1 MFLYCPDVTS
11 TTSPRLSKS
20 ASLARVGLV
29 YLIAF
34 GAATVYL
41 VAGPDTDHLW
51 LDGLIA
57 DLIATALVFAGSR
70 TLKNSSCYDPYWSV
84 LPPFLVLFWFFAA
97 EGVSGVDDGRA
108 ILLIVVVFVWA
119 IRLTGNWLHDW
130 PGLHHEDFRYAPLRD
145 GAGKL
150 EAVVDFTGIHLFP
163 TLIVFAA
170 LVPAYA
176 VLARPGEPLNW
187 LDIVAFIVG
196 IGAPILQFVS
206 DAQMRAFIKVRQPGQ
221 AMESGLWAWSRHPN
235 YFGEISFWFSL
246 AFFGIAGAPEDWWW
260 LIAGAIAM
268 TVMFQAAS
276 IPMMEKRSLERRP
289 NYQDVIDRI
298 PRLVPRPPRRRSQ
311 A

>member
-1 MFLYCPDVTS
+1 M
-11 TTSPRLSKS
+11 SKS
-20 ASLARVGLV
+20 VSLARVGLS

-34 GAATVYL
+34 GAATGWL
-41 VAGPDTDHLW
+41 LWGPDTEWLW

-57 DLIATALVFAGSR
+57 DLIATLVVFGASR
-70 TLKNSSCYDPYWSV
+70 VHGNSSLYDPYWSV
-84 LPPFLVLFWFFAA
+84 LPPYLVIFWFLAA
-97 EGVSGVDDGRA
+97 DTPGVEDVRA
-108 ILLIVVVFVWA
+108 VMLLVVVFVWA
-119 IRLTGNWLHDW
+119 IRLTGNWLYDW

-145 GAGKL
+145 GAGRL
-150 EAVVDFTGIHLFP
+150 EMVVDFAAIHLFP
-163 TLIVFAA
+163 TLIVFLG

-176 VLARPGEPLNW
+176 VLARPGGEVNW
-187 LDIVAFIVG
+187 LDIVALVVG

-206 DAQMRAFIKVRQPGQ
+206 DAQMRAFIRTRQPGQ

-260 LIAGAIAM
+260 LLAGAVGM
-268 TVMFQAAS
+268 TVMFQGAS

-289 NYQDVIDRI
+289 NYQEIIDRV
-298 PRLVPRPPRRRSQ
+298 PRLVPRPPKRRVP

>member
-1 MFLYCPDVTS
+1 MSTS
-11 TTSPRLSKS
+11 TTASRLSKT

-34 GAATVYL
+34 GAATVWL
-41 VAGPDTDHLW
+41 VWGPDTEWLW
-51 LDGLIA
+51 LDALIA
-57 DLIATALVFAGSR
+57 DLIATVLVFAGSR
-70 TLKNSSCYDPYWSV
+70 VLHNSSCYDPYWSV
-84 LPPFLVLFWFFAA
+84 LPPYLAVFWLIAA
-97 EGVSGVDDGRA
+97 DTPGLEDGRA
-108 ILLIVVVFVWA
+108 VLLLIVIFLWA
-119 IRLTGNWLHDW
+119 IRLTGNWIYDW

-150 EAVVDFTGIHLFP
+150 EAVVDLMGIHVFP
-163 TLIVFAA
+163 TLIVFAG
-170 LVPAYA
+170 LVPAYS
-176 VLARPGEPLNW
+176 VLARPGDDLNW
-187 LDIVAFIVG
+187 LDWVALVIGVG
-196 IGAPILQFVS
+196 AAVLQFVS

-246 AFFGIAGAPEDWWW
+246 AFFGIAGSPEDWWW
-260 LIAGAIAM
+260 LLAGAVAM

-298 PRLVPRPPRRRSQ
+298 PRLVPRPPRRRT
-311 A
+311 AT

>member
-1 MFLYCPDVTS
+1 MTQ

-34 GAATVYL
+34 GVATAYL
-41 VAGPDTDHLW
+41 AAGPDTDHLW

-97 EGVSGVDDGRA
+97 ADVDGVDDGRA
-108 ILLIVVVFVWA
+108 VLLMIVVFVWA

-150 EAVVDFTGIHLFP
+150 EAVVDFAAIHLFP

-176 VLARPGEPLNW
+176 VLARPGEPVNW
-187 LDIVAFIVG
+187 LDIVAVVVG

-276 IPMMEKRSLERRP
+276 IPMMEKRSLARRP
-289 NYQDVIDRI
+289 TYQDIIDRV
-298 PRLVPRPPRRRSQ
+298 PRLVPRPPRRRTS

>member
-1 MFLYCPDVTS
+1 M
-11 TTSPRLSKS
+11 SKS
-20 ASLARVGLV
+20 TSLARVGLV

-34 GAATVYL
+34 GAATVWLL
-41 VAGPDTDHLW
+41 VGPDTEWLW
-51 LDGLIA
+51 LDGLLA
-57 DLIATALVFAGSR
+57 DLIATIVVFGGSR
-70 TLKNSSCYDPYWSV
+70 VLHNSSCYDPYWSV
-84 LPPFLVLFWFFAA
+84 LPPYLVIFWFLAA
-97 EGVSGVDDGRA
+97 ETPGVDDGRA
-108 ILLIVVVFVWA
+108 IMVLVVVFVWA

-150 EAVVDFTGIHLFP
+150 EAVVDFAAIHLFP

-176 VLARPGEPLNW
+176 VLARPGEPVNW
-187 LDIVAFIVG
+187 LDIVALVVG

-206 DAQMRAFIKVRQPGQ
+206 DAQMRAFIRTRQPGQ

-235 YFGEISFWFSL
+235 YFGEISFWFAL

-260 LIAGAIAM
+260 LVAGAIAM

-289 NYQDVIDRI
+289 NYQDVIDRV
-298 PRLVPRPPRRRSQ
+298 PRLVPRPPRRQS
-311 A
+311 AG

>member
-1 MFLYCPDVTS
+1 MSTS
-11 TTSPRLSKS
+11 TTAPRLSKT

-34 GAATVYL
+34 GAATVWL
-41 VAGPDTDHLW
+41 VGGPDTEWLW
-51 LDGLIA
+51 LDALIA
-57 DLIATALVFAGSR
+57 DLIATVLVFAGSR
-70 TLKNSSCYDPYWSV
+70 ALHNSSCYDPYWSV
-84 LPPFLVLFWFFAA
+84 LPPYLAVFWLVAA
-97 EGVSGVDDGRA
+97 DTPGVEDGRA
-108 ILLIVVVFVWA
+108 VLLLIVIFFWA
-119 IRLTGNWLHDW
+119 IRLTGNWLYDW

-150 EAVVDFTGIHLFP
+150 EAVVDFAAIHLFP

-176 VLARPGEPLNW
+176 VLARPGDELNW
-187 LDIVAFIVG
+187 LDAVAVVVG
-196 IGAPILQFVS
+196 TGAAVLQFVS
-206 DAQMRAFIKVRQPGQ
+206 DAQMRSFIKVRQPGQ

-246 AFFGIAGAPEDWWW
+246 AFFGIAGSPEDWWW
-260 LIAGAIAM
+260 LLAGAVAM

-298 PRLVPRPPRRRSQ
+298 PRLVPRPPRRRT
-311 A
+311 AA

>member
-1 MFLYCPDVTS
+1 M
-11 TTSPRLSKS
+11 SKS
-20 ASLARVGLV
+20 TSLARVGLV

-34 GAATVYL
+34 GAATVWLL
-41 VAGPDTDHLW
+41 VGPDTEWLW
-51 LDGLIA
+51 LDGLLA
-57 DLIATALVFAGSR
+57 DLIATIVVFGGSR
-70 TLKNSSCYDPYWSV
+70 VLHNSSCYDPYWSV
-84 LPPFLVLFWFFAA
+84 LPPYLVIFWFLAA
-97 EGVSGVDDGRA
+97 ETPGVDDGRA
-108 ILLIVVVFVWA
+108 IMVLVVVFVWA

-150 EAVVDFTGIHLFP
+150 EAVVDFAAIHLFP

-176 VLARPGEPLNW
+176 VLARPGEPVNW
-187 LDIVAFIVG
+187 LDIVALVVG

-206 DAQMRAFIKVRQPGQ
+206 DAQMRAFIRTREPGQ

-235 YFGEISFWFSL
+235 YFGEISFWFAL

-260 LIAGAIAM
+260 LVAGAIAM

-289 NYQDVIDRI
+289 NYQDVIDRV
-298 PRLVPRPPRRRSQ
+298 PRLVPRPPRRQS
-311 A
+311 AG

>member
-1 MFLYCPDVTS
+1 MSTS
-11 TTSPRLSKS
+11 TTSPRLSKT

-34 GAATVYL
+34 GAATVWL
-41 VAGPDTDHLW
+41 VWGPDTEWLW
-51 LDGLIA
+51 LDALIA
-57 DLIATALVFAGSR
+57 DLIATVLVFAGSR
-70 TLKNSSCYDPYWSV
+70 TLHNSSCYDPYWSV
-84 LPPFLVLFWFFAA
+84 LPPYLAVFWLVAA
-97 EGVSGVDDGRA
+97 DTPGVEDGRA
-108 ILLIVVVFVWA
+108 VLLLIVIFFWA
-119 IRLTGNWLHDW
+119 IRLTGNWLYDW

-150 EAVVDFTGIHLFP
+150 EAVVDFAAIHLFP

-176 VLARPGEPLNW
+176 VLARPGDELNW
-187 LDIVAFIVG
+187 LDGVALVIG
-196 IGAPILQFVS
+196 IGAAVLQFVS
-206 DAQMRAFIKVRQPGQ
+206 DAQMRTFIKVRQPGQ

-246 AFFGIAGAPEDWWW
+246 AFFGIAGSPEDWWW
-260 LIAGAIAM
+260 LLAGAVAM

-298 PRLVPRPPRRRSQ
+298 PRLVPRPPRRRT
-311 A
+311 AA

>member
-1 MFLYCPDVTS
+1 M
-11 TTSPRLSKS
+11 SKS
-20 ASLARVGLV
+20 TSLARVGLV

-34 GAATVYL
+34 GAATVWL
-41 VAGPDTDHLW
+41 VAGPDTAWLW
-51 LDGLIA
+51 LDGLVA
-57 DLIATALVFAGSR
+57 DLIATIVVFGGSR
-70 TLKNSSCYDPYWSV
+70 VLHNSSCYDPYWSV
-84 LPPFLVLFWFFAA
+84 LPPYLVIFWFLAA
-97 EGVSGVDDGRA
+97 ETPGVDDGRA
-108 ILLIVVVFVWA
+108 IMLLVVVFVWA

-150 EAVVDFTGIHLFP
+150 EAVVDFAAIHLFP

-176 VLARPGEPLNW
+176 VLARPGEPVNW
-187 LDIVAFIVG
+187 LDIVAVVVG

-246 AFFGIAGAPEDWWW
+246 AFFGIAGSPEDWWW

-289 NYQDVIDRI
+289 NYQDVIDRV
-298 PRLVPRPPRRRSQ
+298 PRLVPRPPRRQS
-311 A
+311 AG